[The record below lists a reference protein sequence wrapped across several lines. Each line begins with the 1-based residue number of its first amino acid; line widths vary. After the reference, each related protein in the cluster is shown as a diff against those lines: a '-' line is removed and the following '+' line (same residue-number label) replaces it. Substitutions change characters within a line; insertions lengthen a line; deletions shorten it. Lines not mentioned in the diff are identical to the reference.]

1 MPDTIP
7 DPVFPPIPASDPVVI
22 PAVPE
27 TRFDTWFPGPIVIR
41 FNSNNSTY
49 DLEAIWLLG
58 NEKELSGKQTNYVL
72 RDITN
77 TSSLASQLS
86 QEWLDANPDVVSIMP
101 QFLGV
106 LVKIGKQLKGP
117 DGAPIL

>member
-7 DPVFPPIPASDPVVI
+7 DPVFPPIPATDPVVI
-22 PAVPE
+22 PPTPE
-27 TRFDTWFPGPIVIR
+27 VQYNQWFPGPIVIR
-41 FNSNNSTY
+41 SNPDATY
-49 DLEAIWLLG
+49 DLEAIWYLG

-72 RDITN
+72 KNITN
-77 TSSLASQLS
+77 TTSLADQLS

-106 LVKIGKQLKGP
+106 LVKIGKQLRGP
-117 DGAPIL
+117 GGASIL